1 MTIETLQKGVQRR
14 MQKSIGALQGALGR
28 IRTGRAHP
36 SLLDNVKVPYYDNEV
51 PLSQLSSIQVEDAR
65 TLVVNPWEKSILS
78 QVEKAIQKSDLGL
91 NPVAGKD
98 VVRVPLP
105 QLTSETRKEYVKQA
119 RQEAENCRVALRN
132 ARRAANAD
140 LKDMLQEKEI
150 SRDEERRAEEAIQ
163 QLTDRFIAN
172 VEEMLSAKTGELEKL

>member
-1 MTIETLQKGVQRR
+1 MTVETLQKVVQRR
-14 MQKSIGALQGALGR
+14 MQKRLGALQGAFGR

-36 SLLDNVKVPYYDNEV
+36 SLLDNIMVPYYDNEV

-78 QVEKAIQKSDLGL
+78 QVEKAIHKSDLGL
-91 NPVAGKD
+91 NPVAGQD

-105 QLTSETRKEYVKQA
+105 QLTSETRKEYIKQA

-132 ARRAANAD
+132 ARRQANAD
-140 LKDMLQEKEI
+140 LKDMLKEKQI

-163 QLTDRFIAN
+163 QLTDRFIAS
-172 VEEMLSAKTGELEKL
+172 VEELLGEKTADLEKL